1 MESSPLASNPASTGT
16 TSANQNGRRGLI
28 DLARVAVEDT
38 IRLVQ
43 QEIQLAKIEI
53 REMLPSNIKA
63 AIFLGAA
70 AFCGLLLVVMLMV
83 TIALLIAAH
92 ALAAGIEKVI
102 IMGLLVSYDQ

>member
-1 MESSPLASNPASTGT
+1 MASAPRASAPDSTGT

-53 REMLPSNIKA
+53 REMLRSNIKA

-70 AFCGLLLVVMLMV
+70 AFCGLLFIVMLLV
-83 TIALLIAAH
+83 TIALLIPAH
-92 ALAAGIEKVI
+92 ARSRRMPSGPDK
-102 IMGLLVSYDQ
+102 Y